1 MKAGISAAFGL
12 GLALTLASCD
22 GEDPVDSALRDAS
35 AARHAAAALTTEQ
48 QQTRSA
54 SAPAPTATP
63 SGDQALVADLLKAE
77 RAARTAAERAQ
88 ARATDPAL
96 RQLAEAQAADSSA
109 RIAALEAWT
118 AAAD

>member
-1 MKAGISAAFGL
+1 MKTGIAAAFGL
-12 GLALTLASCD
+12 GLALTLAACD
-22 GEDPVDSALRDAS
+22 GEDPVDSALRDAA
-35 AARHAAAALTTEQ
+35 AARHAAAAQTTEQ
-48 QQTRSA
+48 QQAR
-54 SAPAPTATP
+54 SAPAAMP

-96 RQLAEAQAADSSA
+96 RQLAETQSADSSA

-118 AAAD
+118 AAAE

>member
-1 MKAGISAAFGL
+1 MKAGIAAALGL
-12 GLALTLASCD
+12 GLAVTLTLALASCD

-48 QQTRSA
+48 QQARSA
-54 SAPAPTATP
+54 SASAP

-77 RAARTAAERAQ
+77 REARTAAERAQ
-88 ARATDPAL
+88 ARATDPSL

-118 AAAD
+118 AAAE

>member
-1 MKAGISAAFGL
+1 MKGGIAAALGL
-12 GLALTLASCD
+12 GVALTLAACD

-48 QQTRSA
+48 QQARSASTSA
-54 SAPAPTATP
+54 SAP
-63 SGDQALVADLLKAE
+63 SGDRALVADLLKTE
-77 RAARTAAERAQ
+77 REARTTAERAQ

-109 RIAALEAWT
+109 RIAALEAWS
-118 AAAD
+118 ASR

>member
-1 MKAGISAAFGL
+1 MKAGIAAVL
-12 GLALTLASCD
+12 GLAFAALLASCD
-22 GEDPVDSALRDAS
+22 GEDPVDSALRDAA

-48 QQTRSA
+48 QQARSA
-54 SAPAPTATP
+54 SASAP

-77 RAARTAAERAQ
+77 RAARTAAERTQ

-118 AAAD
+118 AAAE

>member
-1 MKAGISAAFGL
+1 MKAGIAAALGL
-12 GLALTLASCD
+12 GLALALASCD

-48 QQTRSA
+48 QQARSA
-54 SAPAPTATP
+54 SAP

-77 RAARTAAERAQ
+77 REARTAAERAQ

-109 RIAALEAWT
+109 RIAALEALT
-118 AAAD
+118 AAAE

>member
-1 MKAGISAAFGL
+1 MKAGIAAAFGL

-48 QQTRSA
+48 QQARSA
-54 SAPAPTATP
+54 SASAP

-77 RAARTAAERAQ
+77 RGARTAAERAQ

-118 AAAD
+118 AAAE

>member
-1 MKAGISAAFGL
+1 MKAGIAAALGL

-48 QQTRSA
+48 QQARSA
-54 SAPAPTATP
+54 SAP
-63 SGDQALVADLLKAE
+63 SGDQALVAGLLKAE

-118 AAAD
+118 AAAE

>member
-1 MKAGISAAFGL
+1 MKAGIAAAFGL

-54 SAPAPTATP
+54 SAPAP

>member
-1 MKAGISAAFGL
+1 MKAGIAAAFGL
-12 GLALTLASCD
+12 GLALTLTLALAACD

-54 SAPAPTATP
+54 SAP

-109 RIAALEAWT
+109 RIAALEDWT
-118 AAAD
+118 AAAE